1 VKPMA
6 TRLLAGCFVAWS
18 LAGCATPQK
27 PDPLEPVNRK
37 IYAFNDTVD
46 RAVLKPVATVYKDNV
61 PQPVRTGVTNFF
73 GNVKDV
79 WSAVNLFLQGRV
91 GDGFSDL
98 MRFGTNTVFGVFGVF
113 DVATDLG
120 MPKHGEDLGQTLGR
134 WGVGPGAYL
143 VLPFFGPSTVRD
155 VTDLPFD
162 LQASPTGFVDR
173 IPVRN
178 SLTATG
184 IVNTRANLL
193 SAGDLMDEIALDK
206 YVFLRDAYLQRRLS
220 LVYDGHPPAQPEDSF
235 DDDATDDA
243 DEPPAPAAV
252 APAASAASSP

>member
-1 VKPMA
+1 MKRLAA
-6 TRLLAGCFVAWS
+6 TLAVACIV
-18 LAGCATPQK
+18 AGCATPQK

-37 IYAFNDTVD
+37 VFAFNDAVD
-46 RAVLKPVATVYKDNV
+46 RAVLKPVATAYQDNI

-98 MRFGTNTVFGVFGVF
+98 ARFGTNTVFGILGIF

-120 MPKHGEDLGQTLGR
+120 MPKHGEDLGQTLGK
-134 WGVGPGAYL
+134 WGLGPGAYL
-143 VLPFFGPSTVRD
+143 VLPFFGPSSVRD

-162 LQASPTGFVDR
+162 MNASPNGFVEQ
-173 IPVRN
+173 IPLRN
-178 SLTATG
+178 AMRATG
-184 IVNTRANLL
+184 IINTRANLL
-193 SAGDLMDEIALDK
+193 SASALMDEIALDK

-220 LVYDGHPPAQPEDSF
+220 LVYDGNPPAQPAEPEEDLE
-235 DDDATDDA
+235 DEADGAAT
-243 DEPPAPAAV
+243 APA
-252 APAASAASSP
+252 APAASAASAP

>member
-1 VKPMA
+1 MK
-6 TRLLAGCFVAWS
+6 RLTAVTALACV
-18 LAGCATPQK
+18 LAGCATPQR
-27 PDPLEPVNRK
+27 PDPLEPMNRK
-37 IYAFNDTVD
+37 VYAFNDAVD
-46 RAVLKPVATVYKDNV
+46 RAVLKPVATAYQDHV

-98 MRFGTNTVFGVFGVF
+98 ARFGTNTVFGVLGIF

-120 MPKHGEDLGQTLGR
+120 MPKHGEDLGQTLGK

-143 VLPFFGPSTVRD
+143 VLPFFGPSTLRD

-162 LQASPTGFVDR
+162 LSASASGFVEQ

-178 SLTATG
+178 SLTATS
-184 IVNTRANLL
+184 IINTRANLL
-193 SAGDLMDEIALDK
+193 SATALMDDIALDK

-220 LVYDGHPPAQPEDSF
+220 LVYDGHPPA
-235 DDDATDDA
+235 
-243 DEPPAPAAV
+243 PPADPDEGLDDEADAAAAPV
-252 APAASAASSP
+252 PPAASAAPAPALP

>member
-1 VKPMA
+1 M
-6 TRLLAGCFVAWS
+6 RLLATS
-18 LAGCATPQK
+18 LAMACLVAGCATPQR

-37 IYAFNDTVD
+37 VFAFNDAVD
-46 RAVLKPVATVYKDNV
+46 RAVLKPVATAYQNHV

-79 WSAVNLFLQGRV
+79 WSAANLFLQGRV

-98 MRFGTNTVFGVFGVF
+98 ARFGTNTVFGILGIF

-120 MPKHGEDLGQTLGR
+120 MPKHGEDLGQTLGK
-134 WGVGPGAYL
+134 WGLGPGAYL

-162 LQASPTGFVDR
+162 LSASPTGFVEQ
-173 IPVRN
+173 IPLRN
-178 SLTATG
+178 TMTATG

-193 SAGDLMDEIALDK
+193 SASALMDDIALDK

-220 LVYDGHPPAQPEDSF
+220 LVYDGNPPTQPADPEDSL
-235 DDDATDDA
+235 DDDTDA
-243 DEPPAPAAV
+243 STAAAPAA
-252 APAASAASSP
+252 APAASASSSP